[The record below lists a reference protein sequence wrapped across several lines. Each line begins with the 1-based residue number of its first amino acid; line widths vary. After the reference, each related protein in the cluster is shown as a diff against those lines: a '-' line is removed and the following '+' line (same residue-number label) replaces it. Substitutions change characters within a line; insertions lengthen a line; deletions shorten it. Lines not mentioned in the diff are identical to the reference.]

1 LKSTAGALKGG
12 YRYWGFPVMIS
23 EFGVESGA
31 MSETLKRILL
41 TCLTLLIASC
51 VCASLVSLATAVLF
65 LR

>member
-1 LKSTAGALKGG
+1 
-12 YRYWGFPVMIS
+12 MIS

-41 TCLTLLIASC
+41 TCLTLLIAAC
-51 VCASLVSLATAVLF
+51 VCVSLVSLATAVLF